1 MLLVPNIPAH
11 IDFAWRAADRLGH
24 CTLDTNLDCFL
35 LGAISPDVRAITKRD
50 RAEYHYVSLD
60 FVEVGDGVR
69 GLFAAH
75 PELLDKAKTD
85 ETAAAFIA
93 GYMTHLLLDESWIAN
108 VFRPKFSETQFQY
121 DDAYSKVM
129 DRALQLE
136 LDRLAEQAVDRAI
149 PLLRA
154 VTTTIEVGIIPPA
167 TLTEYRFFALEQLG
181 RGFSWD
187 RLRFMA
193 RRIAGGSEKHPANR
207 VAEEFLAAIPE
218 SLDRLFERVSRSELA
233 EFREM
238 AVVRMAKMLE
248 EYLS

>member
-1 MLLVPNIPAH
+1 M
-11 IDFAWRAADRLGH
+11 
-24 CTLDTNLDCFL
+24 
-35 LGAISPDVRAITKRD
+35 
-50 RAEYHYVSLD
+50 
-60 FVEVGDGVR
+60 
-69 GLFAAH
+69 
-75 PELLDKAKTD
+75 
-85 ETAAAFIA
+85 
-93 GYMTHLLLDESWIAN
+93 
-108 VFRPKFSETQFQY
+108 
-121 DDAYSKVM
+121 
-129 DRALQLE
+129 
-136 LDRLAEQAVDRAI
+136 
-149 PLLRA
+149 
-154 VTTTIEVGIIPPA
+154 TTTIEVGIIPPA
-167 TLTEYRFFALEQLG
+167 TLTEYRVFALEQLG